1 MPLEL
6 RLRGKSTTQSHRS
19 PVYYVDLVP
28 RTGASLAQAIAAAK
42 ALHEER
48 RAAGIDQGALDEAAR
63 QGFACGAFEE
73 SAEEG
78 MAVVEEFFPAESD
91 QDSAVPSSLGLS
103 GKLER
108 KAAQLAFKELE
119 RAP

>member
-1 MPLEL
+1 M
-6 RLRGKSTTQSHRS
+6 
-19 PVYYVDLVP
+19 
-28 RTGASLAQAIAAAK
+28 
-42 ALHEER
+42 
-48 RAAGIDQGALDEAAR
+48 AAGIDQGALDEAAR

-78 MAVVEEFFPAESD
+78 MAVLEEFFPAESEREPAVL
-91 QDSAVPSSLGLS
+91 SAPGLS

-108 KAAQLAFKELE
+108 KAAQLQSKEPE